1 MHFKNKVRRILRS
14 EIVELSAFIFKKKN
28 NQSITFLINEY
39 MLSRFCDLQKIAAVR
54 KTSKIKFLF
63 LCHRTTIGPK
73 IQRNR
78 IHTKSFIS
86 WRRAIVKNM
95 AEMRAT
101 PGAEHFGPMHV
112 KRIVVTINNAGF
124 SYSFKKTWPSTGTCK
139 FRIRPEKFITTNSA
153 IISAFR
159 IFVPVFSGKSRL
171 GGCFPC
177 NSI

>member
-1 MHFKNKVRRILRS
+1 MPSKL
-14 EIVELSAFIFKKKN
+14 
-28 NQSITFLINEY
+28 
-39 MLSRFCDLQKIAAVR
+39 CDLQKIAPVR
-54 KTSKIKFLF
+54 KATKIKFLF
-63 LCHRTTIGPK
+63 LYQRTAIGPK
-73 IQRNR
+73 VQRNR

-86 WRRAIVKNM
+86 GGRAIVKNM

-112 KRIVVTINNAGF
+112 KRIVVTINHAGF

-139 FRIRPEKFITTNSA
+139 FRIRPEKFITTHSA

-159 IFVPVFSGKSRL
+159 IFVPVFPGKSRL

-177 NSI
+177 SSI